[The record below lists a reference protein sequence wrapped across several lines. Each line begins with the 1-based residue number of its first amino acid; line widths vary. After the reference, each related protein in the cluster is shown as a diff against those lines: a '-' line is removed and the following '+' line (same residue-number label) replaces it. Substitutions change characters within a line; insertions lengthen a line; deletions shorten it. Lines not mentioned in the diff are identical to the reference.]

1 MKYFVT
7 LIIILCSVSTVNAQ
21 KYLDHLKESNKG
33 QGKVTVTQSK
43 EIDDLVNGNSLTQKN
58 QQTKPAANTAKTNA
72 QTSTGEQKKTTVD
85 NKNTPDKNKQD
96 DKDSL
101 QKKEEQEK
109 NEEQARL
116 EREEQARKE
125 REEIARRE
133 RQRIE
138 LTDEEAENYV
148 ADTSK
153 KVMRKSYKVNGYRV
167 QAYLGGNSR
176 EDRAKAQEIGNAIKR
191 KYPSEPVYVHF
202 YSPRWTCR
210 IGNYRT
216 YEEASHMLKNIRKM
230 GYKEATILRGKITV
244 QY

>member
-1 MKYFVT
+1 MT
-7 LIIILCSVSTVNAQ
+7 LSAQTYLEHLQQNVQGLGSVS
-21 KYLDHLKESNKG
+21 
-33 QGKVTVTQSK
+33 VTQSK
-43 EIDDLVNGNSLTQKN
+43 EITDLVNGTLPPAPVAKPTNVADN
-58 QQTKPAANTAKTNA
+58 TKEEK
-72 QTSTGEQKKTTVD
+72 EKEEE
-85 NKNTPDKNKQD
+85 
-96 DKDSL
+96 
-101 QKKEEQEK
+101 KKEEP
-109 NEEQARL
+109 
-116 EREEQARKE
+116 KE
-125 REEIARRE
+125 RQALRPDMPK
-133 RQRIE
+133 
-138 LTDEEAENYV
+138 TDAEGTGEV
-148 ADTSK
+148 EVDMSK

>member
-1 MKYFVT
+1 M
-7 LIIILCSVSTVNAQ
+7 
-21 KYLDHLKESNKG
+21 
-33 QGKVTVTQSK
+33 
-43 EIDDLVNGNSLTQKN
+43 
-58 QQTKPAANTAKTNA
+58 
-72 QTSTGEQKKTTVD
+72 
-85 NKNTPDKNKQD
+85 
-96 DKDSL
+96 
-101 QKKEEQEK
+101 
-109 NEEQARL
+109 
-116 EREEQARKE
+116 
-125 REEIARRE
+125 
-133 RQRIE
+133 
-138 LTDEEAENYV
+138 
-148 ADTSK
+148 SK